1 LNGGG
6 IFMEEKKTLWIVL
19 LVSFFV
25 LVVFGSA
32 MLLYHHPKAQNSSED
47 ELQYFKEIAAETSSS
62 EKVDPDLWSRELE
75 KVPDYED
82 NDETTTVDEKKSITF
97 VDGTSV
103 DNGKNYIDVSD
114 LDSNKANAK
123 ESKKL
128 PEEVR
133 KQLGVTEDK
142 IETREEV
149 AKKEEE
155 KPKERALTNPK
166 SPKKQTYLKK
176 EATNVAKNDTKRL
189 EKRSD
194 PSSIQTVYW
203 VQTASLSSKLNA
215 EKARDKLV
223 SRHMKVEIFTKETT
237 AGLTHRVR
245 VGPFKNN
252 TEAEYWLKNIK
263 EISGFESSYISQERI
278 RA

>member
-1 LNGGG
+1 
-6 IFMEEKKTLWIVL
+6 MEEKKTLWIVL

-47 ELQYFKEIAAETSSS
+47 ELQYFKEIVAETSSS

-155 KPKERALTNPK
+155 KSKERALTNPK

>member
-1 LNGGG
+1 
-6 IFMEEKKTLWIVL
+6 MEEKKTLWIVL

-32 MLLYHHPKAQNSSED
+32 MLLYHHPKTQSCSD
-47 ELQYFKEIAAETSSS
+47 EELRYFREISDSHGS
-62 EKVDPDLWSRELE
+62 EKIDPDLWSRELE

-82 NDETTTVDEKKSITF
+82 TEDANITGKRGSITF
-97 VDGTSV
+97 VDGATV
-103 DNGKNYIDVSD
+103 ENGKSYIDVSN
-114 LDSNKANAK
+114 LDSSRSAK
-123 ESKKL
+123 EGKKL
-128 PEEVR
+128 PEEVA
-133 KQLGVTEDK
+133 KQLGVDENK
-142 IETREEV
+142 IENKEEI
-149 AKKEEE
+149 AKKEES
-155 KPKERALTNPK
+155 KPKDVGLV
-166 SPKKQTYLKK
+166 SPKNSNKQVITRK
-176 EATNVAKNDTKRL
+176 ENSNAVKNDTKKV
-189 EKRSD
+189 EKRD
-194 PSSIQTVYW
+194 NPSSIQTVYW

-263 EISGFESSYISQERI
+263 EIRGFESSYISQERV